1 LTPEIKYI
9 VTDEKCLPPL
19 PTAESLDLNVNL
31 ELVRSIRPL
40 SQILEEN
47 ESQSTLQNESTLTNE
62 LNDSQSILQFES
74 TLTDVV
80 ITPEM
85 VEQHNATLL
94 ANRLELELQ
103 NSTNSLSGRL
113 AFQTDWSRPNTPN
126 GSGSII
132 NSSFDID

>member
-9 VTDEKCLPPL
+9 VTDEKCLPPI
-19 PTAESLDLNVNL
+19 PTSETLNL

-40 SQILEEN
+40 SRIIEEN
-47 ESQSTLQNESTLTNE
+47 YLASNLQNESTIINE
-62 LNDSQSILQFES
+62 LNDSQSILQFDP
-74 TLTDVV
+74 TLRNVV

-132 NSSFDID
+132 NSSSDID